1 MINILKNLVCLI
13 DDRYEILAESKRAN
27 FKDYNAIA
35 SRENQMP
42 AINLR
47 ISMTGEVTDS
57 KLIPLINRI
66 NLTGKCAG
74 VQLEISNLS
83 MGAAENPTE

>member
-1 MINILKNLVCLI
+1 MIKMTNFLRAVINLI

-35 SRENQMP
+35 PRENQMP

-47 ISMTGEVTDS
+47 IGMTGELTDS
-57 KLIPLINRI
+57 
-66 NLTGKCAG
+66 
-74 VQLEISNLS
+74 
-83 MGAAENPTE
+83 